1 MKKYFF
7 FTTMLVFLYLFMFP
21 TPVGA
26 VPLVDL
32 PSEVKTILSEDMLM
46 AIDRPYALVNGNY
59 VPLAANN
66 PKVKPYLYK
75 FSDSD
80 NVAYMVPLEAV
91 AKYAGA
97 AYQQTSDEIIIN
109 NKIHLKIKDNK
120 VIRIEGTDFIFERDY
135 FYMQFKDGEFYVDR
149 GMLGMLFSSD
159 GFSYDFQIARQTSF
173 NNLIHISRDSRFNL
187 SLYLQDHD
195 FELSEYMNS
204 LQTKEK
210 FSNTIV
216 IQQNGSYARAYDKDV
231 RLDNN
236 NLAVKPITR
245 RSRMLVPAKFFA
257 ENFGAKIEWDGPTR
271 TALIT
276 TDTKQIKITANKA
289 YMVVNGKQI
298 ALEVP
303 AELFEGRMYIPLR
316 AITDVFGQNIYYTNG
331 IAVLSPTSIS
341 PETLSSEEISIFG
354 RYFNARKD
362 NDQDELYGN
371 SQNNS
376 NNVKHVVK
384 RGEWTYYIDFGYNA
398 HYNFNG
404 LWKIKDDG
412 KTRQKLVNGQV
423 DYMDVVGDWVY
434 YYNDKGAYK
443 VRTDGSSFTK
453 LSVKDYDI
461 QQFYIRNGLIYYF
474 DWSSN
479 NFYSY
484 SLDDIA
490 VAGSQIEVHAHTNE
504 ETMIG
509 KYVYYT
515 NRDDGDTLYQIN
527 VETGINTK
535 ITNGKVGGFA
545 VMDNYVYYNRGYNEP
560 GIYRLYLNDKRDVLI
575 NEPREPLVYIMQ
587 DITEEKISGDKADSI
602 NAYKGWIYYF
612 NPNDGDK
619 LYKMRAD
626 GTAKTRLNSQ
636 ASYNINIIGNWIYYR
651 SDGKLFKIKTDG
663 TGKSRLNPD
672 TLGLDPYVIG
682 PPIDVPPVSSK
693 TVTLEQKN
701 NDNCLILK
709 PVENSR
715 HPDVAIGL
723 EHEKTDKSIRFGIR
737 NLRDPKV
744 LVNITFI
751 LGNGVRKEFTLK
763 NPDKDGFSSGIY
775 NYSKDVFTGEK
786 IQVEVSWTAYGEK
799 GKASTTFRSVM

>member
-1 MKKYFF
+1 MKKYFY
-7 FTTMLVFLYLFMFP
+7 FTTILVFICLFIFSS
-21 TPVGA
+21 PVEA
-26 VPLVDL
+26 VPLVNL

-59 VPLAANN
+59 VPLDENN

-75 FSDSD
+75 FNDSD
-80 NVAYMVPLEAV
+80 YLAYMVPIRAV

-97 AYQQTSDEIIIN
+97 AYKQTNDEIIVDN
-109 NKIHLKIKDNK
+109 IHLKIKDNK
-120 VIRIEGTDFIFERDY
+120 VIGVSGTDFIFEDEY
-135 FYMQFKDGEFYVDR
+135 GYMQFKDGEFYVDR
-149 GMLGMLFSSD
+149 GMIGKLFTSD
-159 GFSYDFQIARQTSF
+159 GFSYNFQVVSQNSI
-173 NNLIHISRDSRFNL
+173 NNLIHISRDSRFNQT
-187 SLYLQDHD
+187 LYLQEHD
-195 FELSEYMNS
+195 FELFEYMNS
-204 LQTKEK
+204 LPTKKK

-216 IQQNGSYARAYDKDV
+216 IQQNGPYARAYDEDF
-231 RLDNN
+231 RLDND

-245 RSRMLVPAKFFA
+245 KSRMLVPAKFFA
-257 ENFGAKIEWDGPTR
+257 ENFGAKIEWDGLTR
-271 TALIT
+271 TALII
-276 TDTKQIKITANKA
+276 TDTKQIKITANKS

-298 ALEVP
+298 AIEVP

-316 AITDVFGQNIYYTNG
+316 AITDVFGQKLYYTNG
-331 IAVLSPTSIS
+331 IAVLSSTSIS
-341 PETLSSEEISIFG
+341 PEYLSSDEISIFN
-354 RYFNARKD
+354 RYFSARRD
-362 NDQDELYGN
+362 NDLDELYGN
-371 SQNNS
+371 SPNNS

-384 RGEWTYYIDFGYNA
+384 RGEWTYYIDYGYNA
-398 HYNFNG
+398 KYNFNG

-453 LSVKDYDI
+453 LSVEGYHI

-479 NFYSY
+479 RFYSY
-484 SLDDIA
+484 SLDDIGD
-490 VAGSQIEVHAHTNE
+490 AGSEIQVNSHTYLE
-504 ETMIG
+504 SMIG
-509 KYVYYT
+509 KYIYYT
-515 NRDDGDTLYQIN
+515 NRDDGDTLYQLN
-527 VETGINTK
+527 VETGTNSK
-535 ITNGKVGGFA
+535 ITNGKVGSFA
-545 VMDNYVYYNRGYNEP
+545 VMDNYIYYTRGYDEP
-560 GIYRLYLNDKRDVLI
+560 GIYRLYLNDKRDVFV

-587 DITEEKISGDKADSI
+587 DIHEEKISDSKAGSI
-602 NAYKGWIYYF
+602 NAYKGWIYYY

-619 LYKMRAD
+619 LYKMRSD

-651 SDGKLFKIKTDG
+651 SGGKLYKIKTDG
-663 TGKSRLNPD
+663 TGKSQLNPD

-701 NDNCLILK
+701 NELCLITK
-709 PVENSR
+709 PVENTRANDITISLQ
-715 HPDVAIGL
+715 HKK
-723 EHEKTDKSIRFGIR
+723 HDKSITFSTF

-744 LVNITFI
+744 IVKVTFI
-751 LGNGVRKEFTLK
+751 LQNGIKKEFILK
-763 NPDKDGFSSGIY
+763 NPDKDGVSTGVY

-786 IQVEVSWTAYGEK
+786 VQVEVSWIAYGES
-799 GKASTTFRSVM
+799 GKACTIFRSVM